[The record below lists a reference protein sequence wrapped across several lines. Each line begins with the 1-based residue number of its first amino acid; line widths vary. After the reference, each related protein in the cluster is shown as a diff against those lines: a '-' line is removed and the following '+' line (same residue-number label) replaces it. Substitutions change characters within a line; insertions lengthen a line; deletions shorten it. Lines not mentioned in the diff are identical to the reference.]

1 MASAR
6 GFSPR
11 QSVVQIYGTC
21 EACRTGRPATASE
34 GQPELLFARDAL
46 RIAIATERSGR
57 DFYTRA
63 ARITRDARART
74 VFLKLSEEEVG
85 HLGRL
90 EGRYRE
96 LLALDPELEARPTFL
111 FFKGAANGLF
121 SEGAEAL
128 SRVTSD
134 REALMLGI
142 RCERGSHR
150 FFKKYGERFEDSE
163 GKRIFLE
170 FADEEREHLELLIR
184 EYRDLVRRE
193 PKPRSTPA
201 RARRP
206 PRPGRQAR
214 LDPRVIDL
222 HVHSTASDGTLA
234 PEALASRLARDGVTT
249 FSLCDHD
256 TTAGLAAAAEG
267 ARAAGLGFLTG
278 IEITAIEDGKDV
290 HVLGYGIDPA
300 SAPLAAFL
308 AEQRSH
314 RRARIV
320 AIEER
325 LAALGVPVT
334 LVQDGR
340 ASGDD
345 AGRAIGRPVVAR
357 ALVAAGHVASIS
369 EAFDRYLTPGQ
380 PAFVPRTGAPVP
392 EVVAMIARAGGIA
405 SLAHPGQTK
414 RDDAIERWVAAGL
427 PAIEVWH
434 SHHDDEAVARYA
446 AIAERY
452 GLLTTGGSDFHGD
465 DTGRVYRV
473 GEVGAPPEAFVRL
486 TARLGQPVVER
497 R

>member
-1 MASAR
+1 M
-6 GFSPR
+6 
-11 QSVVQIYGTC
+11 
-21 EACRTGRPATASE
+21 
-34 GQPELLFARDAL
+34 
-46 RIAIATERSGR
+46 
-57 DFYTRA
+57 
-63 ARITRDARART
+63 
-74 VFLKLSEEEVG
+74 
-85 HLGRL
+85 
-90 EGRYRE
+90 
-96 LLALDPELEARPTFL
+96 
-111 FFKGAANGLF
+111 
-121 SEGAEAL
+121 
-128 SRVTSD
+128 
-134 REALMLGI
+134 
-142 RCERGSHR
+142 
-150 FFKKYGERFEDSE
+150 
-163 GKRIFLE
+163 
-170 FADEEREHLELLIR
+170 
-184 EYRDLVRRE
+184 
-193 PKPRSTPA
+193 
-201 RARRP
+201 
-206 PRPGRQAR
+206 
-214 LDPRVIDL
+214 IDL
-222 HVHSTASDGTLA
+222 HLHTTASDGTLA

-256 TTAGLAAAAEG
+256 TTAGLAARG
-267 ARAAGLGFLTG
+267 RGRAARP
-278 IEITAIEDGKDV
+278 AWASWQASRSRRSSDGKDV

-357 ALVAAGHVASIS
+357 ALVAAGHVASIP
-369 EAFDRYLTPGQ
+369 EAFNRYLTPGQ

-392 EVVAMIARAGGIA
+392 VVVAMIARAGGIA

-414 RDDAIERWVAAGL
+414 RDDAIERWVEAGL

-473 GEVGAPPEAFVRL
+473 GEVGTPPEAFVRL
-486 TARLGQPVVER
+486 KGRMPLGQPVVER

>member
-1 MASAR
+1 
-6 GFSPR
+6 
-11 QSVVQIYGTC
+11 
-21 EACRTGRPATASE
+21 
-34 GQPELLFARDAL
+34 
-46 RIAIATERSGR
+46 
-57 DFYTRA
+57 
-63 ARITRDARART
+63 
-74 VFLKLSEEEVG
+74 
-85 HLGRL
+85 
-90 EGRYRE
+90 
-96 LLALDPELEARPTFL
+96 
-111 FFKGAANGLF
+111 
-121 SEGAEAL
+121 
-128 SRVTSD
+128 
-134 REALMLGI
+134 
-142 RCERGSHR
+142 
-150 FFKKYGERFEDSE
+150 
-163 GKRIFLE
+163 
-170 FADEEREHLELLIR
+170 
-184 EYRDLVRRE
+184 
-193 PKPRSTPA
+193 
-201 RARRP
+201 
-206 PRPGRQAR
+206 
-214 LDPRVIDL
+214 VIDL

-267 ARAAGLGFLTG
+267 ARAAGLGFLNG

-334 LVQDGR
+334 LIQDGR
-340 ASGDD
+340 ASSDD

-392 EVVAMIARAGGIA
+392 DVVAMIARAGGIA

-414 RDDAIERWVAAGL
+414 RDDAIDRWVAAGL

-452 GLLTTGGSDFHGD
+452 GLLSTGGSDFHGD

-473 GEVGAPPEAFVRL
+473 GEVGTPPEAFARL
-486 TARLGQPVVER
+486 KARLGQPVAGR

>member
-1 MASAR
+1 
-6 GFSPR
+6 
-11 QSVVQIYGTC
+11 
-21 EACRTGRPATASE
+21 
-34 GQPELLFARDAL
+34 
-46 RIAIATERSGR
+46 
-57 DFYTRA
+57 
-63 ARITRDARART
+63 
-74 VFLKLSEEEVG
+74 
-85 HLGRL
+85 
-90 EGRYRE
+90 
-96 LLALDPELEARPTFL
+96 
-111 FFKGAANGLF
+111 
-121 SEGAEAL
+121 
-128 SRVTSD
+128 
-134 REALMLGI
+134 
-142 RCERGSHR
+142 
-150 FFKKYGERFEDSE
+150 
-163 GKRIFLE
+163 
-170 FADEEREHLELLIR
+170 
-184 EYRDLVRRE
+184 
-193 PKPRSTPA
+193 
-201 RARRP
+201 
-206 PRPGRQAR
+206 
-214 LDPRVIDL
+214 VIDL

-234 PEALASRLARDGVTT
+234 PEALAARLARDGVTT

-267 ARAAGLGFLTG
+267 ARAAGLGFLAG
-278 IEITAIEDGKDV
+278 IEITAIEDGRDV
-290 HVLGYGIDPA
+290 HVLGYGIDPS

-308 AEQRSH
+308 AEQRGY

-320 AIEER
+320 AIEQR

-334 LVQDGR
+334 LVEDGR

-357 ALVAAGHVASIS
+357 ALVAAGHVASIA

-427 PAIEVWH
+427 AAIEVWH
-434 SHHDDEAVARYA
+434 SHHDDAAVARYA

-473 GEVGAPPEAFVRL
+473 GEVGTPPEAFARL
-486 TARLGQPVVER
+486 HGRLEGRLGQPVAER